1 MDTTKDNRL
10 FETYLDM
17 RESMVR
23 STKDRAAA
31 ELLFWYTAYPLVAQ
45 SKIAEKNDVLGIVMN
60 KFMGDGHGC
69 NEVYHAV
76 TDLTSE
82 YVLFNKEYGLSD
94 KLSEL
99 GEHWKKIFWNDRFG
113 QVLILRG
120 WLKIFINECM
130 PAINETIAAC
140 ENEWKD
146 LSHNMLT
153 EKDLKARQRA
163 YSAYKRKLQSLLNKL
178 DIVKELHDLDRENP
192 DYYKNEE

>member
-1 MDTTKDNRL
+1 MNTTKDNKL
-10 FETYLDM
+10 FGAYTDM
-17 RESMVR
+17 VESMAR
-23 STKDRAAA
+23 ATRDRDIA

-45 SKIAEKNDVLGIVMN
+45 SKLAEKNDVLGIVMN
-60 KFMGDGHGC
+60 KFMGDSHGC

-82 YVLFNKEYGLSD
+82 YVRFNQKYGLSD

-99 GEHWKKIFWNDRFG
+99 GDHWKNVFWNGRFG

-120 WLKIFINECM
+120 WLKMFINECM

-163 YSAYKRKLQSLLNKL
+163 YSAYKRKLQSLLSKL
-178 DIVKELHDLDRENP
+178 DVTKELHDLDRENP

>member
-1 MDTTKDNRL
+1 MNTTKDNKL
-10 FETYLDM
+10 FGAYIDM
-17 RESMVR
+17 VEGMAR
-23 STKDRAAA
+23 STRDRDIA

-45 SKIAEKNDVLGIVMN
+45 SAIAEKSDALGIIMSRVKGSN
-60 KFMGDGHGC
+60 RGC
-69 NEVYHAV
+69 SEVYHTV
-76 TDLTSE
+76 TDLASE
-82 YVLFNKEYGLSD
+82 YMLFKKEYGLSD

>member
-1 MDTTKDNRL
+1 MNTTKDNKL
-10 FETYLDM
+10 LGAYTDM
-17 RESMVR
+17 VESMAR
-23 STKDRAAA
+23 ATRDRDIA

-45 SKIAEKNDVLGIVMN
+45 SKLAEKNDVLGIVMN
-60 KFMGDGHGC
+60 KFMGDSHGC
-69 NEVYHAV
+69 NEVCHAA
-76 TDLTSE
+76 TTFSSE
-82 YVLFNKEYGLSD
+82 YVRFNKKYGLSD

-120 WLKIFINECM
+120 WLKMFINECM
-130 PAINETIAAC
+130 PVINEMIAAC

-163 YSAYKRKLQSLLNKL
+163 YSAYKRKLQSLLSKL
-178 DIVKELHDLDRENP
+178 DVTKELHDLDRENP

>member
-1 MDTTKDNRL
+1 MNTTKDNRL
-10 FETYLDM
+10 FEVYADM
-17 RESMVR
+17 MASMAR
-23 STKDRAAA
+23 STKDRDAA
-31 ELLFWYTAYPLVAQ
+31 ELLFWYTVYPLVAQ
-45 SKIAEKNDVLGIVMN
+45 SKLAEKNDVLGIVMN
-60 KFMGDGHGC
+60 KFMGDSHGC

-82 YVLFNKEYGLSD
+82 YVRFNKKYGLSD

-99 GEHWKKIFWNDRFG
+99 GDHWKNVFWNGRFG

-120 WLKIFINECM
+120 WLKMFINECM

-163 YSAYKRKLQSLLNKL
+163 YSAYKRKLQSLLSKL
-178 DIVKELHDLDRENP
+178 GVTRELYDIGRENP

>member
-130 PAINETIAAC
+130 PAINETIEAC

-163 YSAYKRKLQSLLNKL
+163 YSAYKRKLQSLLSKL
-178 DIVKELHDLDRENP
+178 DVTKEIHDLDRENP